1 LKAVG
6 QQSALTHELRAA
18 RASDADRQPLAQSAS
33 ATSGTY
39 FRTPRPSTEEA
50 APLARGDAVVDGAKV
65 EGLRFELEVGV
76 WRADSERIARCV
88 IADAEDVAGTDDD
101 EE

>member
-1 LKAVG
+1 L
-6 QQSALTHELRAA
+6 EAA
-18 RASDADRQPLAQSAS
+18 RASDADRQSHQQSAS

-39 FRTPRPSTEEA
+39 VPA
-50 APLARGDAVVDGAKV
+50 LDV
-65 EGLRFELEVGV
+65 GL

-88 IADAEDVAGTDDD
+88 IADAAYVVGTDED

>member
-1 LKAVG
+1 MLEAP
-6 QQSALTHELRAA
+6 
-18 RASDADRQPLAQSAS
+18 RASDADRQPLEQSAS

-39 FRTPRPSTEEA
+39 LRAPRPSEQEA
-50 APLARGDAVVDGAKV
+50 APLARGESIIDGAEI
-65 EGLRFELEVGV
+65 EGLRFELDVGR

-88 IADAEDVAGTDDD
+88 IADAEDVAETDGD